1 MENSKRRKNLPQTR
15 VHRMSNCS
23 LKGMHRMILKAP
35 GLSVTQQLLVVD
47 DRANLGDGQNP
58 F

>member
-1 MENSKRRKNLPQTR
+1 
-15 VHRMSNCS
+15 
-23 LKGMHRMILKAP
+23 MILKAP

-47 DRANLGDGQNP
+47 DRAKLGDGQNP